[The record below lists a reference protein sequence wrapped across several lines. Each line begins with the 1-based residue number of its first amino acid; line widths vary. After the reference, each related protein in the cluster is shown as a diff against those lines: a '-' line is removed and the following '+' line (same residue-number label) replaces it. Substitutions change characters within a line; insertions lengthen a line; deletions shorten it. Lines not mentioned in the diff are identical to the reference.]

1 MRMFKRR
8 INPIFVEDEQYNWGE
23 RRSGMRVLL
32 FLLFVGVLAGLML
45 VMSAIP

>member
-8 INPIFVEDEQYNWGE
+8 INPIFVEDEQANWGE